1 MEWSAQ
7 NATISRLEGVIRSLL
22 RDGVHSVEEKQ
33 SQQQVLS
40 QRIDELENELSGIR
54 MKIVFIDDLKVTSRE
69 ETIQMQAR
77 VRMEEMPNGQ
87 WMQILKSSSNSFM
100 WWQLENCWKSCSP
113 YTALIALYDLIVP
126 RDG

>member
-1 MEWSAQ
+1 MEDFERMEWSAQ

-69 ETIQMQAR
+69 ETIQMRIR
-77 VRMEEMPNGQ
+77 VRVEEMPNGQ
-87 WMQILKSSSNSFM
+87 
-100 WWQLENCWKSCSP
+100 
-113 YTALIALYDLIVP
+113 
-126 RDG
+126 

>member
-33 SQQQVLS
+33 SQQ
-40 QRIDELENELSGIR
+40 RIDELENELSGIR

-69 ETIQMQAR
+69 ETIQMRIR

-87 WMQILKSSSNSFM
+87 
-100 WWQLENCWKSCSP
+100 
-113 YTALIALYDLIVP
+113 
-126 RDG
+126 

>member
-7 NATISRLEGVIRSLL
+7 NATISHLEGVIRSLL

-69 ETIQMQAR
+69 ETIQMRIR

-87 WMQILKSSSNSFM
+87 
-100 WWQLENCWKSCSP
+100 
-113 YTALIALYDLIVP
+113 
-126 RDG
+126 

>member
-69 ETIQMQAR
+69 ETIQMRIR
-77 VRMEEMPNGQ
+77 VRMEEMSNGQ
-87 WMQILKSSSNSFM
+87 
-100 WWQLENCWKSCSP
+100 
-113 YTALIALYDLIVP
+113 
-126 RDG
+126 

>member
-1 MEWSAQ
+1 MEDFERMEWSAQ

-69 ETIQMQAR
+69 ETIQMRIR
-77 VRMEEMPNGQ
+77 VRMEEVPNGQ
-87 WMQILKSSSNSFM
+87 
-100 WWQLENCWKSCSP
+100 
-113 YTALIALYDLIVP
+113 
-126 RDG
+126 

>member
-1 MEWSAQ
+1 MEDFERVEWSAQ

-69 ETIQMQAR
+69 ETIQMRIR

-87 WMQILKSSSNSFM
+87 
-100 WWQLENCWKSCSP
+100 
-113 YTALIALYDLIVP
+113 
-126 RDG
+126 

>member
-87 WMQILKSSSNSFM
+87 
-100 WWQLENCWKSCSP
+100 
-113 YTALIALYDLIVP
+113 
-126 RDG
+126 

>member
-1 MEWSAQ
+1 MEDFERMEWSAQ

-77 VRMEEMPNGQ
+77 VRMDSALNGQ
-87 WMQILKSSSNSFM
+87 
-100 WWQLENCWKSCSP
+100 
-113 YTALIALYDLIVP
+113 
-126 RDG
+126 

>member
-1 MEWSAQ
+1 MEDFERMEWSAQ

-69 ETIQMQAR
+69 ETIQMRIR

-87 WMQILKSSSNSFM
+87 
-100 WWQLENCWKSCSP
+100 
-113 YTALIALYDLIVP
+113 
-126 RDG
+126 

>member
-54 MKIVFIDDLKVTSRE
+54 MKIVFINDLKVTSRE

-77 VRMEEMPNGQ
+77 VRMDSALNGQ
-87 WMQILKSSSNSFM
+87 
-100 WWQLENCWKSCSP
+100 
-113 YTALIALYDLIVP
+113 
-126 RDG
+126 

>member
-1 MEWSAQ
+1 MEDFERMEWSAQ

-54 MKIVFIDDLKVTSRE
+54 MKIVFINDLKVTSRE

-77 VRMEEMPNGQ
+77 VRMDSALNGQ
-87 WMQILKSSSNSFM
+87 
-100 WWQLENCWKSCSP
+100 
-113 YTALIALYDLIVP
+113 
-126 RDG
+126 

>member
-1 MEWSAQ
+1 MEDFERMEWSAQ
-7 NATISRLEGVIRSLL
+7 NATISRLEGVVRSLL

-69 ETIQMQAR
+69 ETIQMRIR

-87 WMQILKSSSNSFM
+87 
-100 WWQLENCWKSCSP
+100 
-113 YTALIALYDLIVP
+113 
-126 RDG
+126 

>member
-7 NATISRLEGVIRSLL
+7 NATISRLEGVIRSLS

-69 ETIQMQAR
+69 ETIQMRIR

-87 WMQILKSSSNSFM
+87 
-100 WWQLENCWKSCSP
+100 
-113 YTALIALYDLIVP
+113 
-126 RDG
+126 

>member
-77 VRMEEMPNGQ
+77 VRMDSALNGQ
-87 WMQILKSSSNSFM
+87 
-100 WWQLENCWKSCSP
+100 
-113 YTALIALYDLIVP
+113 
-126 RDG
+126 

>member
-54 MKIVFIDDLKVTSRE
+54 MKIVFINVLKVTSRE
-69 ETIQMQAR
+69 ETIQIQIR
-77 VRMEEMPNGQ
+77 VRMDSALNGQ
-87 WMQILKSSSNSFM
+87 
-100 WWQLENCWKSCSP
+100 
-113 YTALIALYDLIVP
+113 
-126 RDG
+126 

>member
-1 MEWSAQ
+1 MEDFERMEWSAQ
-7 NATISRLEGVIRSLL
+7 NATISRLEGVIRSSL

-69 ETIQMQAR
+69 ETIQMQAC

-87 WMQILKSSSNSFM
+87 
-100 WWQLENCWKSCSP
+100 
-113 YTALIALYDLIVP
+113 
-126 RDG
+126 

>member
-1 MEWSAQ
+1 MEDFERMEWSAQ

-40 QRIDELENELSGIR
+40 QRIDELEHELSGIR

-69 ETIQMQAR
+69 ETIQMRIR

-87 WMQILKSSSNSFM
+87 
-100 WWQLENCWKSCSP
+100 
-113 YTALIALYDLIVP
+113 
-126 RDG
+126 

>member
-7 NATISRLEGVIRSLL
+7 NATISRLEGVIRSVS

-54 MKIVFIDDLKVTSRE
+54 MKIVFINDLKVTSRE
-69 ETIQMQAR
+69 ETIQIQTR
-77 VRMEEMPNGQ
+77 VRMDSALNGQ
-87 WMQILKSSSNSFM
+87 
-100 WWQLENCWKSCSP
+100 
-113 YTALIALYDLIVP
+113 
-126 RDG
+126 

>member
-22 RDGVHSVEEKQ
+22 RDDVHSVEEKQ

-69 ETIQMQAR
+69 ETIQMRIR

-87 WMQILKSSSNSFM
+87 
-100 WWQLENCWKSCSP
+100 
-113 YTALIALYDLIVP
+113 
-126 RDG
+126 